1 MPLAW
6 PSSWKIKFVQLPWSL
21 LGHCFS
27 DHHWQCDH
35 QLRHFPLLVQRANPF
50 PIKWLLSSKMAAHRE
65 KSLYFNCEPTLFL
78 CLMIDSW
85 ELPMPED
92 KPLLVFEL
100 PSPETIPAIS
110 WESDTPCI
118 SFYALMWQ
126 IIPSTLKI
134 TGSINGKK
142 IIILVDGGST
152 NNLVQSKLATYL
164 NLLLQLSSHL
174 RVTVGNGDALT
185 CGGECLGIPLKLG
198 LAMFK
203 VDLILLPVYGADIV
217 LGVQW
222 MRQLGPI
229 LFDYK

>member
-1 MPLAW
+1 
-6 PSSWKIKFVQLPWSL
+6 
-21 LGHCFS
+21 
-27 DHHWQCDH
+27 
-35 QLRHFPLLVQRANPF
+35 
-50 PIKWLLSSKMAAHRE
+50 
-65 KSLYFNCEPTLFL
+65 
-78 CLMIDSW
+78 
-85 ELPMPED
+85 MPED

-118 SFYALMWQ
+118 SFYALMGQ